1 MNIQELT
8 AYINQNIR
16 NNGVQAITGDLMQN
30 VLNSIVATLSD
41 GANIVPGS
49 VTRGAIA
56 PGAVDNTPTAGSNNL
71 ITSTAVAAAIKAIQT
86 VVLENKEL
94 TDTELQNIIKTANGL
109 TDAVND
115 RIPISEKGMYNG
127 VATLGED
134 GRVPASQLP
143 GFVDDVKEGY
153 LFEGKFY
160 RDAEHTEE
168 IEPQGDMIYIDLV
181 TDKEYRWGGTTFAE
195 ISESLALGETAETA
209 YAGSKGKQNAEDIE
223 RLKTGK
229 QDTLVSGENLKTLN
243 GESILGAGDI
253 KISGGGAGLIPITWA
268 ELVALRDAGQL
279 VVGGLYR
286 LTDYEIAINEEGIGT
301 EYGAIVASH
310 PYDIVLT
317 AIAPNILSEEC
328 RAMLHDED
336 DYYSAYNRNL
346 SLWKLWYCIDNDT
359 ERFAWAVTTENG
371 GKGVVY
377 RMIDDNNIDCPY
389 DFKQI
394 QIGERFSTSSVTSYR
409 YTFYLSNDTDASVT
423 GSFQITDNV
432 LKGIEKFRPSNKLF
446 FPAIIRI
453 NEDFCHNIITGR
465 YNYINSSYDADNNV
479 ILNCEGLNIS
489 GEFAQNHI
497 EFVKNSQLS
506 SVTSC
511 VLKFVSSS
519 TLSSVQNSIIT
530 TTGKVTIDTSR
541 SIVVLNSSDSGTV
554 ATIKYGYGVV
564 IGEYCKGINL
574 GTINPTEGVYIG
586 NNCSNINL
594 SNGGKNFTI
603 HNGCKNLSLYYIDS
617 SIIGSKCAD
626 FTITDTLQG
635 VTIGSRCGSIKI
647 QGAYPS
653 GNRKRLTLLGCIFGN
668 NVWNINITLPSATY
682 SRLGLYGVK
691 ISDYVRNLNINTTI
705 ENESG
710 TSSWHYIKY
719 MTFLQGGEES
729 NPVNIDVA
737 GYKVDD
743 INNIVPARIACY
755 NSAGEYKIFAL
766 GDLAP
771 A

>member
-94 TDTELQNIIKTANGL
+94 TDAELQNIINTGNEL
-109 TDAVND
+109 IDAVNE

-134 GRVPASQLP
+134 GRIPASQLP
-143 GFVDDVKEGY
+143 GFVDEVKEGY

-168 IEPQGDMIYIDLV
+168 IEPQGDKIYIDLS
-181 TDKEYRWGGTTFAE
+181 TDKEYRWGGTKYAQ
-195 ISESLALGETAETA
+195 ISESLALGETPETA

-229 QDTLVSGENLKTLN
+229 QATLVSGENIKTLN
-243 GESILGAGDI
+243 GKSILGSGDI
-253 KISGGGAGLIPITWA
+253 EISGGGGGALIPITWV

-286 LTDYEIAINEEGIGT
+286 LTDYEIMINTSGIVT
-301 EYGAIVASH
+301 YPKTAQTISH
-310 PYDIVLT
+310 PYDIILT

-328 RAMLHDED
+328 GAMLHEGDE
-336 DYYSAYNRNL
+336 YYSVYNRDL
-346 SLWKLWYCIDNDT
+346 SVWKLWYCIDNDT

-377 RMIDDNNIDCPY
+377 RMIDDNNIDCGY

-394 QIGERFSTSSVTSYR
+394 KIGERLTDSAYTSYRFTFSDYSTGADLSVTSKCV
-409 YTFYLSNDTDASVT
+409 NNVT
-423 GSFQITDNV
+423 LEYYKNSWLN
-432 LKGIEKFRPSNKLF
+432 
-446 FPAIIRI
+446 FPAVVR
-453 NEDFCHNIITGR
+453 
-465 YNYINSSYDADNNV
+465 
-479 ILNCEGLNIS
+479 IS
-489 GEFAQNHI
+489 GER
-497 EFVKNSQLS
+497 EFSFNYIFGDRNYFLVISDVCRNNRIFYSSNCKYKNEFSYLI
-506 SVTSC
+506 VTYASGSTFD
-511 VLKFVSSS
+511 KVSSS
-519 TLSSVQNSIIT
+519 IIAASNASLTSCYNNIFTLQGGYIT
-530 TTGKVTIDTSR
+530 ASNCRGCVVYPTENGKNVGKVSGYGI
-541 SIVVLNSSDSGTV
+541 SIGGFCENVDVTGNGISIGGYSKNI
-554 ATIKYGYGVV
+554 TIKSSANGVSIGNNCSDITLPTGSYGVS
-564 IGEYCKGINL
+564 
-574 GTINPTEGVYIG
+574 IG
-586 NNCSNINL
+586 NNCSNINIKGL
-594 SNGGKNFTI
+594 MRN
-603 HNGCKNLSLYYIDS
+603 CYI
-617 SIIGSKCAD
+617 
-626 FTITDTLQG
+626 
-635 VTIGSRCGSIKI
+635 
-647 QGAYPS
+647 
-653 GNRKRLTLLGCIFGN
+653 GNSCS
-668 NVWNINITLPSATY
+668 NINSGVSDDSNNKRVI
-682 SRLGLYGVK
+682 LYGVMFENYCSN
-691 ISDYVRNLNINTTI
+691 ITIFEVMNNGFFYVQGVSFRNKV
-705 ENESG
+705 SG
-710 TSSWHYIKY
+710 VKLTSQRGNGNDHYYEDI
-719 MTFLQGGEES
+719 TFLQGGRDATTPMEIS
-729 NPVNIDVA
+729 L
-737 GYKVDD
+737 DD
-743 INNIVPARIACY
+743 YATDAENTSPARIACY

-766 GDLAP
+766 ADLLP

>member
-94 TDTELQNIIKTANGL
+94 TDAELQNIINTANGL

-115 RIPISEKGMYNG
+115 RIPISEKGMYGG

-160 RDAEHTEE
+160 RDAEHTDPM
-168 IEPQGDMIYIDLV
+168 EPQGDVIYIDLS
-181 TDKEYRWGGTTFAE
+181 TDKEYRWGGTKYAQ

-229 QDTLVSGENLKTLN
+229 QDTLISGENIKTLN

-253 KISGGGAGLIPITWA
+253 EISGGGGALIPITWA

-286 LTDYEIAINEEGIGT
+286 LTDYDIMINSSGIGT
-301 EYGAIVASH
+301 YPKNARTSAH
-310 PYDIVLT
+310 PYDIILT

-328 RAMLHDED
+328 RAMLHDGD
-336 DYYSAYNRNL
+336 DYYSVYNRNL
-346 SLWKLWYCIDNDT
+346 SLWKIWYCIDNDT
-359 ERFAWAVTTENG
+359 ERFEWAVTTENG

-394 QIGERFSTSSVTSYR
+394 LVGERLSSSSSTSYRFTFSDYSTGEDLSVTSDCV
-409 YTFYLSNDTDASVT
+409 NNVT
-423 GSFQITDNV
+423 LEYYKGS
-432 LKGIEKFRPSNKLF
+432 KLH
-446 FPAIIRI
+446 FPAVVQISGKRNFSCNYIFGDKNYFYVQVDSRNNHLFYSSGCKYKNETANLIVIRAVESTFEKVWSSIINVTYSSLTR
-453 NEDFCHNIITGR
+453 CYHNIFIPCCYLTASDSRGCIV
-465 YNYINSSYDADNNV
+465 YPSEGSENV
-479 ILNCEGLNIS
+479 GTIS
-489 GEFAQNHI
+489 GYGISIGGRCTQIN
-497 EFVKNSQLS
+497 
-506 SVTSC
+506 
-511 VLKFVSSS
+511 VSGNGISIGDNCSDITLPGGS
-519 TLSSVQNSIIT
+519 TGVSI
-530 TTGKVTIDTSR
+530 G
-541 SIVVLNSSDSGTV
+541 G
-554 ATIKYGYGVV
+554 
-564 IGEYCKGINL
+564 
-574 GTINPTEGVYIG
+574 
-586 NNCSNINL
+586 NCSNINIKGIIR
-594 SNGGKNFTI
+594 N
-603 HNGCKNLSLYYIDS
+603 S
-617 SIIGSKCAD
+617 SI
-626 FTITDTLQG
+626 
-635 VTIGSRCGSIKI
+635 
-647 QGAYPS
+647 
-653 GNRKRLTLLGCIFGN
+653 GNSCS
-668 NVWNINITLPSATY
+668 NINSGV
-682 SRLGLYGVK
+682 SDDSNNKRVVLYGV
-691 ISDYVRNLNINTTI
+691 II
-705 ENESG
+705 ENHCSNITIFDVMDYGFFLVQGVSFRNKVSG
-710 TSSWHYIKY
+710 IKLTSQRGDEKYHYYEDI
-719 MTFLQGGEES
+719 TFLQGGRDATTPMEIS
-729 NPVNIDVA
+729 L
-737 GYKVDD
+737 DD
-743 INNIVPARIACY
+743 YATDTENTSPARIACY

-766 GDLAP
+766 ADLLP

>member
-30 VLNSIVATLSD
+30 VLNSIVATLTD

-94 TDTELQNIIKTANGL
+94 TDAELQNIIKTANGL

-127 VATLGED
+127 VATLGAD

-223 RLKTGK
+223 RLKTEK
-229 QDTLVSGENLKTLN
+229 QDTLVSGENVKTLN
-243 GESILGAGDI
+243 GESILGPGNI
-253 KISGGGAGLIPITWA
+253 EITGGGAELIPITWA

-286 LTDYEIAINEEGIGT
+286 LTDYEVDYSISDRMTSEP
-301 EYGAIVASH
+301 H
-310 PYDIVLT
+310 PFDLILI

-328 RAMLHDED
+328 KAMLHEGDN
-336 DYYSAYNRNL
+336 YYSQYNRDL
-346 SLWKLWYCIDNDT
+346 SAWKIWYCIDNDT
-359 ERFAWAVTTENG
+359 TRFKWVNETN
-371 GKGVVY
+371 GKGIIY

-389 DFKQI
+389 DFKQCKPYVDGQYKFTFYSSGNADVSVKSRCI
-394 QIGERFSTSSVTSYR
+394 LNVKLLQQNSNNDMPRIARFLISTSSSLRLYDTIIQGAENSFEIKNELFYQNILINVYNSNFTLYSGCYRNVFINIRNCSIARAEQCIYINCTSLHMSASKSAIILNSSSISGGSSSYPSMPNENI
-409 YTFYLSNDTDASVT
+409 YIVNSSN
-423 GSFQITDNV
+423 ITMSKKGYGCKNITIMNNCKDIEINGDNV
-432 LKGIEKFRPSNKLF
+432 YIGMGCANIKLGKQNYSYGF
-446 FPAIIRI
+446 
-453 NEDFCHNIITGR
+453 NSV
-465 YNYINSSYDADNNV
+465 NYIN
-479 ILNCEGLNIS
+479 IGNCCANIS
-489 GEFAQNHI
+489 ILINPNFSNHI
-497 EFVKNSQLS
+497 ASYIVFKEF
-506 SVTSC
+506 
-511 VLKFVSSS
+511 
-519 TLSSVQNSIIT
+519 
-530 TTGKVTIDTSR
+530 
-541 SIVVLNSSDSGTV
+541 
-554 ATIKYGYGVV
+554 
-564 IGEYCKGINL
+564 
-574 GTINPTEGVYIG
+574 
-586 NNCSNINL
+586 
-594 SNGGKNFTI
+594 
-603 HNGCKNLSLYYIDS
+603 CKNLSLTTTLSGSGS
-617 SIIGSKCAD
+617 SDLVAKYFD
-626 FTITDTLQG
+626 
-635 VTIGSRCGSIKI
+635 
-647 QGAYPS
+647 
-653 GNRKRLTLLGCIFGN
+653 
-668 NVWNINITLPSATY
+668 NI
-682 SRLGLYGVK
+682 
-691 ISDYVRNLNINTTI
+691 
-705 ENESG
+705 
-710 TSSWHYIKY
+710 
-719 MTFLQGGEES
+719 TFLQGGRDATTPMEIS
-729 NPVNIDVA
+729 L
-737 GYKVDD
+737 DD
-743 INNIVPARIACY
+743 YATDAENTSPDRIACY

>member
-94 TDTELQNIIKTANGL
+94 TDAELQNIINTANGL
-109 TDAVND
+109 TDAVNE

-127 VATLGED
+127 VATLGAD

-153 LFEGKFY
+153 LLGGVFY
-160 RDAEHTEE
+160 RDAEYTDPM
-168 IEPQGDMIYIDLV
+168 EPQGDVIYIDLS
-181 TDKEYRWGGTTFAE
+181 TDKEYRWGGTKYAQ

-229 QDTLVSGENLKTLN
+229 QNTLVSGENVKTVN

-253 KISGGGAGLIPITWA
+253 EISGGGAELIPITWA

-286 LTDYEIAINEEGIGT
+286 LTDYEIMINSSGIGT
-301 EYGAIVASH
+301 YPKAARTSAH
-310 PYDIVLT
+310 PYDIILT

-328 RAMLHDED
+328 RAMLHDGD
-336 DYYSAYNRNL
+336 DYYSVYNRNL
-346 SLWKLWYCIDNDT
+346 SLWKIWYCIDNDT
-359 ERFAWAVTTENG
+359 ERFEWAVTTENG

-394 QIGERFSTSSVTSYR
+394 LVGERLSSSSLTNYRFTFSDYSTGEDLSVTSDYVNNVTLEYYKGSKLYFPAVVQVSGKR
-409 YTFYLSNDTDASVT
+409 YFSFNYIFGDKNYFLVQSDSRNNHLFYSSGCKYKAETADLIVIEAVESTFEKVWSSIISATYASLKSCYHNIFMPCCSLIATYCRGCVVYPSEGNENVGT
-423 GSFQITDNV
+423 ISGYGISIGGFCEQITANGNGISIDGHCKQINVSGNGISIGDNC
-432 LKGIEKFRPSNKLF
+432 S
-446 FPAIIRI
+446 
-453 NEDFCHNIITGR
+453 DITLPGG
-465 YNYINSSYDADNNV
+465 ST
-479 ILNCEGLNIS
+479 G
-489 GEFAQNHI
+489 
-497 EFVKNSQLS
+497 
-506 SVTSC
+506 
-511 VLKFVSSS
+511 VS
-519 TLSSVQNSIIT
+519 
-530 TTGKVTIDTSR
+530 
-541 SIVVLNSSDSGTV
+541 
-554 ATIKYGYGVV
+554 
-564 IGEYCKGINL
+564 IGG
-574 GTINPTEGVYIG
+574 
-586 NNCSNINL
+586 NCSNINIKGIIR
-594 SNGGKNFTI
+594 N
-603 HNGCKNLSLYYIDS
+603 S
-617 SIIGSKCAD
+617 SIGNSCSNINSGVSDDSNNKRVVLDGVIIENHCSNI
-626 FTITDTLQG
+626 TIFDVMDYGFFLVQG
-635 VTIGSRCGSIKI
+635 VSFRNKVSGIK
-647 QGAYPS
+647 
-653 GNRKRLTLLGCIFGN
+653 LTSQRGDEK
-668 NVWNINITLPSATY
+668 Y
-682 SRLGLYGVK
+682 
-691 ISDYVRNLNINTTI
+691 
-705 ENESG
+705 
-710 TSSWHYIKY
+710 HYYEDI
-719 MTFLQGGEES
+719 TFLQGGRDATTPMEVS
-729 NPVNIDVA
+729 L
-737 GYKVDD
+737 DD
-743 INNIVPARIACY
+743 YATDTENTSPARIACY